1 MSAIATLKNAAT
13 TGKYLFNKT
22 KHSAP
27 YIATA
32 LLISIGVMGA
42 AKAVGSLD
50 ASADGQAL
58 KLAYDAVNDLTG
70 GYGKALVMTVG
81 FIATMFGVLAAQATG
96 PLLKFIGIAIFASMG
111 LAASFTLAGSLI

>member
-1 MSAIATLKNAAT
+1 MSALQTLKSL
-13 TGKYLFNKT
+13 KNKVSAI

-27 YIATA
+27 YIATGM
-32 LLISIGVMGA
+32 LVTLGVMHA
-42 AKAVGSLD
+42 AQAVGTLD
-50 ASADGQAL
+50 ASASGQAL

>member
-1 MSAIATLKNAAT
+1 MSAIATLKNAVNN
-13 TGKYLFNKT
+13 GKSLFTKT

-27 YIATA
+27 YMAIG
-32 LLISIGVMGA
+32 LLASIGVMHA
-42 AKAVGSLD
+42 AQAVGSLD

-58 KLAYDAVNDLTG
+58 RLAYDAVNDLTG

-81 FIATMFGVLAAQATG
+81 FIATTFGVLAAQATG
-96 PLLKFIGIAIFASMG
+96 PLLKFIGISIFASMG

>member
-1 MSAIATLKNAAT
+1 MSTLKT
-13 TGKYLFNKT
+13 LKT
-22 KHSAP
+22 SLSKVKNSAP
-27 YIATA
+27 YFATG
-32 LLISIGVMGA
+32 LLVTIGVMQA
-42 AKAVGSLD
+42 ANAVGTLD
-50 ASADGQAL
+50 ASSSGQAL

-111 LAASFTLAGSLI
+111 LAAAFSLAGSLI